1 MDFSLAESLGLSC
14 PTIDIVDVG
23 AMAVKSQPEYA
34 AILARAP
41 CRVVGFEPVQAEC
54 DKLNAVAGNDKIF
67 LPYFIGD
74 GSTRTFHLTRF
85 SMTSSLYEPNA
96 TIVGLFNH
104 LAELTEVVHTECVPT
119 KRLDD
124 IAEISNIDLLKIDIQ
139 GAERDAFRGA
149 TRLLKSSLAVWT
161 EVEFVEIYSGQPL
174 FGDVDEELRSHHLM
188 LHRFLTLEG
197 ATYKPIV
204 VFQDLPTGPRQ
215 HLWADVIYLRDP
227 RTIDGLDAKKMLKL
241 AVLAHDLLG
250 SYDYAQLVLQHFDR
264 ATGESLWRSYMQR
277 LTGMDPG
284 NVPNPPDL
292 LPKP

>member
-1 MDFSLAESLGLSC
+1 MQWSLAESLGLGC

-23 AMAVKSQPEYA
+23 AMAIKSQPEYA

-54 DKLNAVAGNDKIF
+54 DKLNTAAGNGKVF

-74 GSTRTFHLTRF
+74 GSSRTFHLTRF

-96 TIVGLFNH
+96 TIVGLFDQ
-104 LAELTEVVHTECVPT
+104 LAELTEVVRTECVPT

-124 IAEISNIDLLKIDIQ
+124 IAEISNMDLLKIDIQ

-149 TRLLKSSLAVWT
+149 KTLLQSCLAVWT
-161 EVEFVEIYSGQPL
+161 EVEFVEIYKDQPL
-174 FGDVDEELRSHHLM
+174 FGDVDAELRSHQLM

-197 ATYKPIV
+197 CAYKPV
-204 VFQDLPTGPRQ
+204 VVSQDQNAGPRQ
-215 HLWADVIYLRDP
+215 HLWADVMYLRDP
-227 RTIDGLDAKKMLKL
+227 RTIDGLDSTKMLKL

-250 SYDYAQLVLQHFDR
+250 SFDYAQLVLQHFDR
-264 ATGESLWRSYMQR
+264 ATGGSLWRSYVQR
-277 LTGMDPG
+277 LTGVDPG
-284 NVPNPPDL
+284 NVPAAPAF